1 MGVPSFFRWLHR
13 RYPLVISNCIEKL
26 NDRDAARPN
35 PNTEG
40 DREFDCLYLDM
51 NGIIH
56 PCFHPEGV
64 APPRSESEIFANIER
79 YILRLFNIVRPRILL
94 YMAID
99 GVAPRAKMNQQRMRR
114 YRSAKENEYNRQKRL
129 YKAKSNEDEE
139 EVKILSDPDYL
150 EKHDSNVITPGTPF
164 FQRLS
169 NHLKNFIKEQQA
181 NDPAWKSIS
190 VILSDAGVP
199 GEGEHKIMSFVRSQ
213 RLQRGYD
220 PNRRHVIY
228 GLDADLIFLALASH
242 EQYFTIIREDVID
255 TSGVNGGKPE
265 GEIGPEFFHFVNLWV
280 LRQYLERDLRPPN
293 MSFEWNL
300 ERAIDDFIFLCFAA
314 GNDFIPSMPGFSVHG
329 GAVNAIIS
337 TYKNNLAKLG
347 CYLTMNGGVDF
358 PRFAE
363 IMSFFVK
370 GEGRE
375 LESILFPTE
384 KAKRAQA
391 LVNKITFSDS
401 PVYDP
406 KDDDDENDKRKSRP
420 SSADVPNIDDMKKQY
435 YMTKFQFVEADIPKL
450 VPLVVEDFIRGMIW
464 TLNYYIHGCP
474 SWNWYYHY
482 HYSPCVSDFVN
493 FSMDHSR
500 YSFTLSEPFKPLVQL
515 MSVLPPQSAH
525 CLPPV
530 MKDLMCSSTSPL
542 KDFYPTKFR
551 VDLNGSTATW
561 HGTVKV
567 PFIDEDKLMS
577 VLKSTDLKLTP
588 AEEIRNTFG
597 EPRLFMSSRVA
608 PPKELTGVIN
618 VDGPYYWGKLE
629 RARDIDKTDK
639 RDSEEFIYRQVQFDP
654 RQFVSFQLPGVIL
667 PPWVL
672 DYVYDDRKYS
682 TYYDKGA
689 FDQSEIER
697 ANDLPLQL
705 PGYVPGTDQE
715 SRSRRVARARYIRE
729 HTRPSHRSGPPPPP
743 PPPPRRY

>member
-1 MGVPSFFRWLHR
+1 
-13 RYPLVISNCIEKL
+13 
-26 NDRDAARPN
+26 
-35 PNTEG
+35 
-40 DREFDCLYLDM
+40 M

-79 YILRLFNIVRPRILL
+79 YILRLFNIVRPRVLL

-114 YRSAKENEYNRQKRL
+114 YRSAKENEYNRQKKL
-129 YKAKSNEDEE
+129 FKAREAGDEDEIR
-139 EVKILSDPDYL
+139 VLSDPDYL

-169 NHLKNFIKEQQA
+169 HHLKNFIKERQA
-181 NDPAWKSIS
+181 TDPSWGNIS

-199 GEGEHKIMSFVRSQ
+199 GEGEHKIMAFVRGQ
-213 RLQRGYD
+213 RLQPGYN

-228 GLDADLIFLALASH
+228 GLDADLIFLGLASH

-255 TSGVNGGKPE
+255 VNGVNAGKPE

-280 LRQYLERDLRPPN
+280 FRQYLDRDLQPN
-293 MSFEWNL
+293 HMNFEWDL

-329 GAVNAIIS
+329 GAVSAIIS
-337 TYKNNLAKLG
+337 SYKNNLAKLG
-347 CYLTMNGGVDF
+347 AYLTRNGGVDF

-363 IMSFFVK
+363 IMSCFVK
-370 GEGRE
+370 GEARE
-375 LESILFPTE
+375 LENILFPSD
-384 KAKRAQA
+384 KAKKAQE
-391 LVNKITFSDS
+391 LVNKITFSDE

-406 KDDDDENDKRKSRP
+406 KDDAVDEKRSRP
-420 SSADVPNIDDMKKQY
+420 SSKDTIPDVEDMKKQY
-435 YMTKFQFVEADIPKL
+435 YMTKFQFTEADIPKK
-450 VPLVVEDFIRGMIW
+450 VPLVVEDFVRGMIW
-464 TLNYYIHGCP
+464 TLNYYLHGCP
-474 SWNWYYHY
+474 SWNWYYPY
-482 HYSPCVSDFVN
+482 HYSPCVSDFKN
-493 FSMDHSR
+493 FCMDHAR
-500 YSFTLSEPFKPLVQL
+500 YQFTASEPFKPLIQL

-530 MKDLMCSSTSPL
+530 MKDLMCSGTSPL

-567 PFIDEDKLMS
+567 PFIDEAKLMD
-577 VLKSTDLKLTP
+577 VLSKTDLKLTE
-588 AEEIRNTFG
+588 AEQIRNTFG
-597 EPRLFMSSRVA
+597 EPRLFMTSRLA
-608 PPKELTGVIN
+608 PPKTLTGSLN
-618 VDGPYYWGKLE
+618 VNGPFLWGKLE
-629 RARDIDKTDK
+629 RASDIDKADT
-639 RDSEEFIYRQVQFDP
+639 RDSEEFIYRQSPTDP
-654 RQFVSFQLPGVIL
+654 YQYVSFTLPGVIL
-667 PPWVL
+667 PPWIL
-672 DYVYDDRKYS
+672 DRTIDDKKYS

-689 FDQSEIER
+689 YDQAEIDR
-697 ANDLPLQL
+697 SRNLPLQL
-705 PGYVPGTDQE
+705 PGYVPGTDCE
-715 SRSRRVARARYIRE
+715 SRQRRVAHARYIRE
-729 HTRPSHRSGPPPPP
+729 HTRQPQHYPPPP